1 MSSPIIMG
9 RKTRA
14 RLQNDELDVIPATPE
29 KGPKRRSI
37 LKREQRERENMEKE
51 EKAKEKKEKE
61 EKQEKEK
68 EKGAKKLN
76 FDTEHGAR
84 STIKT
89 TNKSSN
95 NKIDEE
101 LDRIFGPSYEIEF
114 GSQSLLA
121 EEKQWQAIRKERSN
135 DKEKSAD
142 QMKYLRFKSSYQ
154 EELFSVK

>member
-61 EKQEKEK
+61 EKEKEEK
-68 EKGAKKLN
+68 EKGVKKLN
-76 FDTEHGAR
+76 FP
-84 STIKT
+84 IKT

-142 QMKYLRFKSSYQ
+142 QILDEIFKI
-154 EELFSVK
+154 

>member
-14 RLQNDELDVIPATPE
+14 RLENDEVEVIPATPE

-61 EKQEKEK
+61 EKEKEEK
-68 EKGAKKLN
+68 EKGVKKLN
-76 FDTEHGAR
+76 FP
-84 STIKT
+84 IKT

-142 QMKYLRFKSSYQ
+142 QILDEIFMI
-154 EELFSVK
+154 

>member
-61 EKQEKEK
+61 EKEKEEK
-68 EKGAKKLN
+68 EKGVKKLN
-76 FDTEHGAR
+76 FP
-84 STIKT
+84 IKT

-114 GSQSLLA
+114 ESQSLLA

-142 QMKYLRFKSSYQ
+142 QILDEIFKI
-154 EELFSVK
+154 

>member
-14 RLQNDELDVIPATPE
+14 RLENDELDVIPATPE

-61 EKQEKEK
+61 EKEKEEK
-68 EKGAKKLN
+68 EKGVKKLN
-76 FDTEHGAR
+76 FP
-84 STIKT
+84 IKT

-114 GSQSLLA
+114 ESQSLLA

-142 QMKYLRFKSSYQ
+142 QILDEIFKI
-154 EELFSVK
+154 

>member
-14 RLQNDELDVIPATPE
+14 RLENDEVEVIPATPE

-76 FDTEHGAR
+76 FDTEHGAQSRPPTKAATTKSMRNWTESLGHLMKLNLSPSHSLQKRNSGRQFAKREATTKRRVPIR
-84 STIKT
+84 S
-89 TNKSSN
+89 
-95 NKIDEE
+95 
-101 LDRIFGPSYEIEF
+101 
-114 GSQSLLA
+114 
-121 EEKQWQAIRKERSN
+121 W
-135 DKEKSAD
+135 
-142 QMKYLRFKSSYQ
+142 MKYLRFKSSC
-154 EELFSVK
+154 LFSVK

>member
-14 RLQNDELDVIPATPE
+14 RLQNEELDVIPATPE

-61 EKQEKEK
+61 EKEKEEKEK
-68 EKGAKKLN
+68 EEKEKGVKKLN
-76 FDTEHGAR
+76 FP
-84 STIKT
+84 IKT

-142 QMKYLRFKSSYQ
+142 QILDEIFKI
-154 EELFSVK
+154 

>member
-14 RLQNDELDVIPATPE
+14 RLENDEVEVIPATPE

-61 EKQEKEK
+61 EKEKEEK
-68 EKGAKKLN
+68 EKGVKKLN
-76 FDTEHGAR
+76 FP
-84 STIKT
+84 IKT

-142 QMKYLRFKSSYQ
+142 QILDEIFKI
-154 EELFSVK
+154 